1 VLEVGSELLVV
12 EELEEVV
19 ESPVEVVVSSTV
31 EGGRVLLVV
40 GREVVGGGGVE
51 VEAGERASRG
61 RAVEETPAKRR
72 SGGLVVDASATAGG
86 ARVGG
91 WPGGEGPVRAP
102 SRPPPHAPTTT
113 ATASVAHRRS
123 RLPRTS
129 APACSS
135 PLDDRRIG

>member
-1 VLEVGSELLVV
+1 LSQVLEVGSELLVV

-19 ESPVEVVVSSTV
+19 ESPVEVVVSSAV

-40 GREVVGGGGVE
+40 GREVVGGGVVE
-51 VEAGERASRG
+51 VEAGEGASRG
-61 RAVEETPAKRR
+61 LAVEETPAKRR
-72 SGGLVVDASATAGG
+72 FGGLVVATSATAGG

-91 WPGGEGPVRAP
+91 WSGGEGPVRAP
-102 SRPPPHAPTTT
+102 SRLPPHAPTTT

-129 APACSS
+129 APACS
-135 PLDDRRIG
+135 

>member
-19 ESPVEVVVSSTV
+19 ESPVEEVVSSAV
-31 EGGRVLLVV
+31 EGGRVLVVV

-51 VEAGERASRG
+51 VDAGEGARRG
-61 RAVEETPAKRR
+61 PAVVEDAPAKRLL
-72 SGGLVVDASATAGG
+72 GGMVVDSPATAGG

-91 WPGGEGPVRAP
+91 WSGGEGSVRAP
-102 SRPPPHAPTTT
+102 SRLPPHAPTTT

-129 APACSS
+129 APACS
-135 PLDDRRIG
+135 

>member
-1 VLEVGSELLVV
+1 LSQVLEVGSELLVV

-19 ESPVEVVVSSTV
+19 ESPVEVVVSSAV

-40 GREVVGGGGVE
+40 GREVVGGGVVE
-51 VEAGERASRG
+51 VEAGEGASRG
-61 RAVEETPAKRR
+61 LAVEETPAKRR
-72 SGGLVVDASATAGG
+72 FGGLVVATSATAGG

-91 WPGGEGPVRAP
+91 WSGGEGPARAP
-102 SRPPPHAPTTT
+102 SRLPPHAPTTT

-129 APACSS
+129 APACS
-135 PLDDRRIG
+135 